1 MSEKI
6 NLNVTLS
13 LRIKN
18 TVASVAQ
25 IMVDIV
31 MAPIVDQLCLKKK
44 IRKTATRCSAGN
56 LISNGI
62 VISE

>member
-44 IRKTATRCSAGN
+44 IKKNRYTMFRREFDFKWNCD
-56 LISNGI
+56 L
-62 VISE
+62 